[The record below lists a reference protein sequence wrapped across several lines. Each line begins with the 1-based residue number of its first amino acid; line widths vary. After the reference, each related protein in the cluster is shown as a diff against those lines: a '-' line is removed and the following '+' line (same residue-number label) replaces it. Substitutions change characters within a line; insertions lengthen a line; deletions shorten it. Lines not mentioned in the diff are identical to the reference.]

1 VQDIA
6 GDSFFFATI
15 RSYRDKGWVDAMF
28 LPYTLLFTLAAMLSL
43 SSIGLHGYIL
53 LLRCRNHGAV
63 VSPSPYG
70 QGRHVTVA
78 ALERGISIST
88 LKSKFD
94 LHRFERWRHICGLLL
109 GLLEDLPMGALLLHC
124 ENTKRSEVRPL
135 DAGTMNG
142 LFVTRSVI
150 ECIDAA
156 NAGGGSTGAKPSICD
171 LMPGQLTLLMLS
183 LSTSAIM
190 LGSKL
195 ASVEIVRLKRH
206 EMDRI
211 EAERDTMLRELQA
224 ELEASLGSPE
234 EAHEVEKI
242 FAARRQSRIS
252 VLGPSSVL
260 PVPAPAP
267 AEVAD
272 SNLSAGSQV
281 AICFS
286 KPLCFF
292 SHLPVHASTAGSAAG
307 APGGIQGSGE
317 KFQCGRPTLTAVT
330 KNRRAGRAVLS
341 CARRPPGRTENQVT
355 GRSGLLPSPSR

>member
-1 VQDIA
+1 VVSFYLNIWLVVQDIA
-6 GDSFFFATI
+6 GDCFFFATI
-15 RSYRDKGWVDAMF
+15 RSYRHKGWVDAMF

-53 LLRCRNHGAV
+53 LLRCRDHGAV
-63 VSPSPYG
+63 VSPS
-70 QGRHVTVA
+70 RLVSVA
-78 ALERGISIST
+78 AQERSNSIKT

-124 ENTKRSEVRPL
+124 ENSEQSEVRPL
-135 DAGTMNG
+135 DAGIMNG
-142 LFVTRSVI
+142 VFVARSVI

-156 NAGGGSTGAKPSICD
+156 NAGGGSTGAKSSICD
-171 LMPGQLTLLMLS
+171 LMPRQLTLLMLS

-190 LGSKL
+190 FGSKL
-195 ASVEIVRLKRH
+195 ASVEIVSLKRH

-234 EAHEVEKI
+234 EVHEVEKI
-242 FAARRQSRIS
+242 FAARRHSQTS
-252 VLGPSSVL
+252 VLAPSSVL

-267 AEVAD
+267 AEAAD
-272 SNLSAGSQV
+272 SNLSVGSQV

-286 KPLCFF
+286 KALCFLL
-292 SHLPVHASTAGSAAG
+292 SLACKH
-307 APGGIQGSGE
+307 
-317 KFQCGRPTLTAVT
+317 
-330 KNRRAGRAVLS
+330 RRV
-341 CARRPPGRTENQVT
+341 CRRWYPRF
-355 GRSGLLPSPSR
+355 R